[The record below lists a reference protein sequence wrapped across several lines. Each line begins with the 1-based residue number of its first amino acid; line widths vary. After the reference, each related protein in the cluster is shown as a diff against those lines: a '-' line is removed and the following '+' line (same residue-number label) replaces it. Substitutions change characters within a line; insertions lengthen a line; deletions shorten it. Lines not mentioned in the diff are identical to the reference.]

1 MNYDIIAT
9 LGPSSNT
16 PAIWQGMLDAGATA
30 FRLNTSHLT
39 LPQLQHW
46 LDQLTP
52 FLVALNPAPP
62 LVLDLQGS
70 KWRLGE
76 FPTCVL
82 APDQHVELAYAL
94 SSDRPT
100 TLPVPHLDFF
110 QAAPV
115 SSAEIV
121 LNDAKIKL
129 VRESI
134 ASEKVRARVITGGEL
149 SARKGITF
157 AASEYRQELLNEKDR
172 AILAQTHHL
181 PFVRYAISYIR
192 DMEEMRKY
200 RVHFGNAAY
209 LIAKLE
215 RQPAMDEVPQ
225 IAEIADELW
234 VCRGDLG
241 AELGL
246 RSMAEAVRR
255 FSNSIDDLSIPA
267 FMAGQVLE
275 HMTEHPTPTRSEICY
290 LHDAL
295 HDGYRGVVLSDEA
308 AIGRYPIESLP
319 HRRSVSRQLT
329 PVRWR
334 TGWLV
339 IPAFSAPPDRS
350 EIQEPT

>member
-16 PAIWQGMLDAGATA
+16 PAIWQAMLGAGATA

-39 LPQLQHW
+39 LPQLQDW
-46 LDQLTP
+46 LDRLTP
-52 FLVALNPAPP
+52 FLVTLNPTPS

-82 APDQHVELAYAL
+82 APDQHVELIYAT
-94 SSDRPT
+94 SSDRPN

-110 QAAPV
+110 HAAPM
-115 SSAEIV
+115 SSHEIV
-121 LNDAKIKL
+121 LNDAKIRF

-134 ASEKVRARVITGGEL
+134 GPESVRARVINGGEL

-157 AASEYRQELLNEKDR
+157 AASDFRQEKWNEKDR
-172 AILAQTHHL
+172 AILEQTQHL

-192 DMEEMRKY
+192 DAVELRKY
-200 RVHFGNAAY
+200 RAHFGDAAY

-215 RQPAMDEVPQ
+215 RQAALDEALLM
-225 IAEIADELW
+225 AEVADELW
-234 VCRGDLG
+234 ICRGDLG
-241 AELGL
+241 AELGV

-255 FSNSIDDLSIPA
+255 FSNTIGNLPIPA

-275 HMTEHPTPTRSEICY
+275 HMTEQPTPTRSEVCY
-290 LHDAL
+290 LHDVL
-295 HDGYRGVVLSDEA
+295 REGYRGVVLSDEA
-308 AIGRYPIESLP
+308 AIGHYPIESCRIAALF
-319 HRRSVSRQLT
+319 R
-329 PVRWR
+329 
-334 TGWLV
+334 
-339 IPAFSAPPDRS
+339 D
-350 EIQEPT
+350 